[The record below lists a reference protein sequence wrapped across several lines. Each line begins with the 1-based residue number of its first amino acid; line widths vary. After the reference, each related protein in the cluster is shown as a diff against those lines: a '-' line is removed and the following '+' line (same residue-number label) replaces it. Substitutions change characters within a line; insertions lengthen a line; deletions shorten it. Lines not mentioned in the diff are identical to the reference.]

1 MEELEDTQA
10 QLEHWKRTVTQLE
23 EEARRREEQLS
34 VATENLTA
42 VQARPGPGQIY
53 CLLVKGKYIVY

>member
-42 VQARPGPGQIY
+42 VQARANILFISQN
-53 CLLVKGKYIVY
+53 IVY